1 VPALY
6 KTWLYRARLAIIGK
20 MLLKPQP
27 KPMAF
32 SGPGSSA
39 NLCKAISQFG
49 LKNLL
54 IVTDKPLRELGL
66 LDKTLADLAAHDV
79 SYQIYDGVLPDPTL
93 QVVDAGLAVLNA
105 NHCDAV
111 LAFGG
116 GSSIDTAKV
125 VALAGANGGNAESCL
140 GVNKCKQGALPLF
153 AIPTTAGTGSEGTCI
168 AVVSDN
174 ETHSKSAVIDNS
186 LIPKAAALDP
196 EVMLGLPASMTAAT
210 GMDALTHAIESY
222 IGTFGNTE
230 TDFYGLASAKLV
242 FKYLP
247 TACSD
252 GQNMEAREGMSLAS
266 YYGGLAITQA
276 LVGYTHAISHNL
288 GARYGVAHGLGNAVA
303 LPHVLDL
310 LKDDAQDKMAA
321 LAVHCELGKAEED
334 KAALAQKLID
344 SVRELN
350 RTVGIPETIE
360 SIQEIDINELAG
372 LALIEGSSY
381 PTPRFLDTDDCRGIL
396 KRMSVAPAQAK
407 SLAD

>member
-20 MLLKPQP
+20 MLMKPQP

-39 NLCKAISQFG
+39 QLCRAIGQFG

-66 LDKTLADLAAHDV
+66 LDKTLADLSERGV
-79 SYQIYDGVLPDPTL
+79 SYHIYDGVLPDPTMS
-93 QVVDAGLAVLNA
+93 VVDNGLAMLTT
-105 NHCDAV
+105 HGCDAV

-116 GSSIDTAKV
+116 GSSIDAAKV
-125 VALAGANGGNAESCL
+125 IALAGANGSNAEACL
-140 GVNKCKQGALPLF
+140 GVNKCTSPALPLF

-168 AVVSDN
+168 AVLSDN

-186 LIPKAAALDP
+186 MIPKAAALDP
-196 EVMLGLPASMTAAT
+196 QVMLGLPASMTAAT

-222 IGTFGNTE
+222 IGTFGNEE
-230 TDFYGLASAKLV
+230 TDFYGLAAAKLA

-266 YYGGLAITQA
+266 FYGGLAITQA

-288 GARYGVAHGLGNAVA
+288 GARYGVAHGLGNAIA
-303 LPHVLDL
+303 LPHVLEL
-310 LKDDAQDKMAA
+310 LKDDAQEKMAE
-321 LAVHCELGKAEED
+321 LAVHCELGNDNEPRAV
-334 KAALAQKLID
+334 LAQKLVD
-344 SVRELN
+344 RVRELN
-350 RTVGIPETIE
+350 SSIGIPVTIDAIKSE
-360 SIQEIDINELAG
+360 DLDDLVN
-372 LALIEGSSY
+372 LALTEGASY
-381 PTPRFLDTDDCRGIL
+381 PTPRFFEPEECRAIL
-396 KRMSVAPAQAK
+396 QRISTA
-407 SLAD
+407 

>member
-1 VPALY
+1 MPALY

-39 NLCKAISQFG
+39 NLCKAIAQFG

-66 LDKTLADLAAHDV
+66 LDKTLADLSDLGV
-79 SYQIYDGVLPDPTL
+79 SCQVYDGVLPDPTM
-93 QVVDAGLAVLNA
+93 QVVDDGLAMLKA
-105 NHCDAV
+105 NNCDAV

-125 VALAGANGGNAESCL
+125 VALAGANGGTAESCL
-140 GVNKCKQGALPLF
+140 GVNKCSESALPLF

-196 EVMLGLPASMTAAT
+196 ELMLGLPASMTAAT

-222 IGTFGNTE
+222 IGTFGNEE

-242 FKYLP
+242 FRYLP
-247 TACSD
+247 TACSE

-310 LKDDAQDKMAA
+310 LKDHAQDKMAE
-321 LAVHCELGKAEED
+321 LAVHCELGAADED
-334 KAALAQKLID
+334 NAALAQKLVD
-344 SVRELN
+344 SVRNLN
-350 RTVGIPETIE
+350 RTIGIPDTID
-360 SIQEIDINELAG
+360 SIKREDFDELVD
-372 LALIEGSSY
+372 LALTEGSSY
-381 PTPRFLDTDDCRGIL
+381 PTPRFFEPDECRGIL
-396 KRMSVAPAQAK
+396 DRISASPA
-407 SLAD
+407 